1 MSNIIQLIPLMNQ
14 KSERELLNIIHD
26 KNNNIDKNETQNGN
40 TALMLACLSKN
51 RVHLA
56 MALIT
61 TGKSNIEHVNNDGD
75 TALTIACNNSNNLLQ
90 PVVKALINTGQL
102 NPGQAN
108 NNGDTALILACKN
121 KLANIATMLIQT
133 NQSKPE
139 HVNNSGET
147 ALILAC
153 YDALTEVAENIS
165 DFTNSLGKAYMAGI
179 MGICM
184 LFLEVIMYD
193 HQYSVFSTHL
203 YIGLI
208 TVLAVCIYLYRKQVA
223 IKDKQYLEGMVEH
236 HSMALLTSKEILK
249 KTDDYN
255 IAKLAKNIIEARP

>member
-1 MSNIIQLIPLMNQ
+1 MSNKIKIIPLI
-14 KSERELLNIIHD
+14 KNITSNTDIIEIIKIIND
-26 KNNNIDKNETQNGN
+26 NNFDENEVDGNGN
-40 TALMLACLSKN
+40 TALIWACIHSWPE
-51 RVHLA
+51 VA
-56 MALIT
+56 MALIQ
-61 TGKSNIEHVNNDGD
+61 TGR
-75 TALTIACNNSNNLLQ
+75 
-90 PVVKALINTGQL
+90 
-102 NPGQAN
+102 
-108 NNGDTALILACKN
+108 
-121 KLANIATMLIQT
+121 
-133 NQSKPE
+133 SKPE